1 MNIEYASINFGNN
14 DKPKKDPKL
23 KVISLGET
31 LYTYNECITEDDIL
45 RLEYT
50 RKIEFCE
57 DFSQNIDNL
66 PNNITEICLG
76 KKFKQKVN
84 KFPKMLKY
92 LSGYDLI
99 LGKNALNQNTIQK
112 INLLSLKTVFLREL
126 SLSKNLKE
134 LVLSCQKIV
143 LTDCIFQD
151 NITSVEIKTDCI
163 KGIFNFSNKLKHF
176 VIKYSGGLGLGHTHL
191 IEKTIPKKIIN
202 FYPSS
207 IINIYEERSVK
218 HNVSYLYPNSLKIMD
233 IYTNENKIKIP
244 YKISN
249 IFLKI
254 SQVNKKTILNIK
266 NKIDILNI
274 TNNNSIYPNIRSNKE
289 IIINVYDN
297 AKIDNIDLALGDYS
311 TRILNKNELL
321 IYTMKIS
328 CDKLYL
334 QQNFKV
340 QDLIIE
346 IYGEHKEI
354 DLSKCITNKFNI
366 KACNINN
373 NFDNNFD
380 IPKYIN
386 NISCPNYDITK
397 DSINNKFLKDLVSNY
412 FYKVTKINS
421 ENNIVLLPEL
431 LNLTDKLNT
440 NNITIIGKVTKRLD
454 KLLHNEYE
462 NIFNFKYIE
471 NINNINNS
479 FKIDKQ
485 IYLYFF
491 DIFEIITVNKR
502 GLKNI
507 DQVWLEQK
515 IKILEKINNLI
526 KNNIKKDNNIA
537 LTICI
542 NELHKNCHKII
553 SSYYNTFETATEQ
566 IKDKLRQIFGNS
578 ITFYPNEYIV
588 KYKK

>member
-112 INLLSLKTVFLREL
+112 INLASSKTIFLREL

-134 LVLSCQKIV
+134 LILSCQKIV
-143 LTDCIFQD
+143 LQDCIFQN
-151 NITSVEIKTDCI
+151 NITSVEIKTNCI
-163 KGIFNFSNKLKHF
+163 KGIFNFSNKIRNF
-176 VIKYSGGLGLGHTHL
+176 VVKNIITKSDAYG
-191 IEKTIPKKIIN
+191 IMYNKIPKKIIN

-207 IINIYEERSVK
+207 IINIYEEIFVK

-274 TNNNSIYPNIRSNKE
+274 TKNNSIYKNIQNKE

-328 CDKLYL
+328 CCKLYL

-366 KACNINN
+366 KACNIN
-373 NFDNNFD
+373 NNFD

-440 NNITIIGKVTKRLD
+440 NNITIIGKISQRLN

-507 DQVWLEQK
+507 DQVLLEQK
-515 IKILEKINNLI
+515 IAALETINSLI
-526 KNNIKKDNNIA
+526 KNNVKKEHNMA
-537 LTICI
+537 LVICI
-542 NELHKNCHKII
+542 NELHKNCHKNI

-566 IKDKLRQIFGNS
+566 IKDKLKQSFGDL
-578 ITFYPNEYIV
+578 ILFYPNEYII
-588 KYKK
+588 KY

>member
-1 MNIEYASINFGNN
+1 M
-14 DKPKKDPKL
+14 
-23 KVISLGET
+23 
-31 LYTYNECITEDDIL
+31 
-45 RLEYT
+45 
-50 RKIEFCE
+50 
-57 DFSQNIDNL
+57 
-66 PNNITEICLG
+66 
-76 KKFKQKVN
+76 
-84 KFPKMLKY
+84 
-92 LSGYDLI
+92 
-99 LGKNALNQNTIQK
+99 
-112 INLLSLKTVFLREL
+112 
-126 SLSKNLKE
+126 
-134 LVLSCQKIV
+134 
-143 LTDCIFQD
+143 
-151 NITSVEIKTDCI
+151 
-163 KGIFNFSNKLKHF
+163 
-176 VIKYSGGLGLGHTHL
+176 
-191 IEKTIPKKIIN
+191 
-202 FYPSS
+202 
-207 IINIYEERSVK
+207 
-218 HNVSYLYPNSLKIMD
+218 
-233 IYTNENKIKIP
+233 
-244 YKISN
+244 
-249 IFLKI
+249 
-254 SQVNKKTILNIK
+254 
-266 NKIDILNI
+266 
-274 TNNNSIYPNIRSNKE
+274 
-289 IIINVYDN
+289 YDN